1 MNPRLWPARS
11 CAGRASALS
20 CAGIPVLLIVFCSSL
35 LNTTVTA
42 TAAPAARRPQ
52 QARRAPDRLLQSP
65 TDNYVAGMEFMES
78 WQSKR
83 MPLKVY
89 FHPSDE
95 VPGYDARYVDEF
107 KTACDEW
114 AKATENRI
122 CFQIVEQQT
131 DSDIEVNWTTELTP
145 DLSHTNAIGATWP
158 KVIPGEGIDHA
169 KISMLTTFDKRHLG
183 LKAMRWASMHE
194 LGHALG
200 LGHSVRRADVMYK
213 TVLIPN
219 TKPGDMSEV
228 VPENPNVSLTARDG
242 TTMNVVYAAK
252 KIIDGVRAKGLDLRN
267 TCHELCRASANC
279 ITNGDSGSAIIVL
292 NEILRLDSSYSPAS
306 DNLMAA
312 YYNCGAA
319 LYNNGNYGEAR
330 KVLERAMTLGKKV
343 GDRNALT
350 AIVSVYR
357 NCQQRD

>member
-1 MNPRLWPARS
+1 MNPRLRPAHS

-20 CAGIPVLLIVFCSSL
+20 CAGIPVLLFVLCSL
-35 LNTTVTA
+35 LLCTTVTA
-42 TAAPAARRPQ
+42 TATPAVCRPQ
-52 QARRAPDRLLQSP
+52 QAQRSPDRLLQSP

-83 MPLKVY
+83 MPLKIY
-89 FHPSDE
+89 FQPSND
-95 VPGYDARYVDEF
+95 VPGFDPRYLDEF
-107 KTACDEW
+107 KAACDEW
-114 AKATENRI
+114 AKATENRVS
-122 CFQIVEQQT
+122 FQTVEEQK
-131 DSDIEVNWTTELTP
+131 DSDIEVSWTTELAP
-145 DLSHTNAIGATWP
+145 DLVHSAAIGATWP
-158 KVIPGEGIDHA
+158 KTIPGEGIDHA
-169 KISMLTTFDKRHLG
+169 RIALLTTFEKRHLG

-200 LGHSVRRADVMYK
+200 LGHSVRKADVMYK
-213 TVLIPN
+213 TVLISN

-252 KIIDGVRAKGLDLRN
+252 KIIDGVRAKGLDMRN

-306 DNLMAA
+306 DNLIAA

-319 LYNNGNYGEAR
+319 LYNKQNYEEAR
-330 KVLERAMTLGKKV
+330 KVLERAMTLGQKV
-343 GDRNALT
+343 GDKNALT
-350 AIVSVYR
+350 AIVGVYR
-357 NCQQRD
+357 NCQQRH